1 MALNIKNKVEARE
14 RRHRRVRK
22 NIFGTAQRPRLSVFR
37 SNKHIYAQLIDDTT
51 GKTLTT
57 TSSLDQEYR
66 QQNKKGSNSQAA
78 ATIGAAL
85 AKRAM
90 SLNIK
95 KVVFDRNGYIYHG
108 RIKALADAARQA
120 GLIF

>member
-1 MALNIKNKVEARE
+1 MKNKVEARE

-22 NIFGTAQRPRLSVFR
+22 NISGTAQRPRLSVFR

-85 AKRAM
+85 AKRAV

-95 KVVFDRNGYIYHG
+95 EVVFDRNGYLYHG

>member
-1 MALNIKNKVEARE
+1 MVLNIKNKVEARE

-22 NIFGTAQRPRLSVFR
+22 NVFGTTQRPRLSVFR
-37 SNKHIYAQLIDDTT
+37 SNKHIYAQLIDDST
-51 GKTLTT
+51 GKTLTA
-57 TSSLDQEYR
+57 TSSLDPEYR

-78 ATIGAAL
+78 AVIGAAL

-108 RIKALADAARQA
+108 RIKVLADAARQA

>member
-1 MALNIKNKVEARE
+1 MTLNIKNKVEARE

-95 KVVFDRNGYIYHG
+95 EVVFDRNGYLYHG
-108 RIKALADAARQA
+108 PIKALADAARQA